1 MMYQITTYRN
11 QERLGSIIAEGQ
23 TLTDAEREATLIA
36 KIRGEKIEDVFY
48 PVGESKVVSTQ
59 VVGGVVVKFTRT
71 VKPTTA

>member
-23 TLTDAEREATLIA
+23 TLTDAEREATRTA
-36 KIRGEKIEDVFY
+36 EIRGEKIEDVFY

-59 VVGGVVVKFTRT
+59 IVDGTVVKFTRT
-71 VKPTTA
+71 VKPATV